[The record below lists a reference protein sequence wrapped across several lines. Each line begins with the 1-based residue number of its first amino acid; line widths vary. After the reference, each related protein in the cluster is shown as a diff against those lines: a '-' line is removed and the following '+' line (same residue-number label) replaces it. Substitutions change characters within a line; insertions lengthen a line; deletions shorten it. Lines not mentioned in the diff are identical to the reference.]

1 MQPTPELEA
10 MIAAAA
16 TRHGI
21 RPELLRALVQH
32 ESGFDPN
39 AVGDGGRARGLCQ
52 LHPEACS
59 DVGAN
64 WLHMFNPAANL
75 DAGASYL
82 AVMLDE
88 FESERTGLAAYN
100 GGPGTMRH
108 GPGARFFDQAVRY
121 ADTVLALVRTEEA

>member
-1 MQPTPELEA
+1 

-16 TRHGI
+16 TRHGV

-32 ESGFDPN
+32 ESNFDPG
-39 AVGDGGRARGLCQ
+39 AIGDGGRAVGLCQ
-52 LHPEACS
+52 MHPEACS
-59 DVGAN
+59 DVGAD
-64 WLHMFNPAANL
+64 WTHMRHPGAAL

-88 FESERTGLAAYN
+88 FETERTALAAYN

-108 GPGARFFDQAVRY
+108 GPGARYYEQAVRY
-121 ADTVLALVRTEEA
+121 ADTVLALVKTAEA